1 MPGSGQPNSE
11 GGVNAKMKAARRQ
24 LIAELIES
32 KPFISL
38 RELEEKFP
46 DVTSMT
52 LRRDI
57 EFFEKQGALIKVRGG
72 ARSMKFITA
81 TTDDGYAAR
90 DKENS
95 ISKMSIAA
103 KAVSLVEPGRSYFID
118 SGTTAMRLA
127 EIFPDEHL
135 TVATPGLNI
144 AMELSKKSLPIVVL
158 CGGIINRESISVTGQ
173 LAVDFLADVPI
184 DVAFLTPSGYSH
196 TGGFTCGNFA
206 ESELKSFV
214 VKKARTVVM
223 LMDASKIDKS
233 LPYTFCGLQD
243 VDVLVTDRK
252 VPVSMLDVSAYPDL
266 RVLLSGERHNPDYVT
281 KCLTEE
287 ELEALRRLEEKKS

>member
-1 MPGSGQPNSE
+1 
-11 GGVNAKMKAARRQ
+11 MKATRRL

-38 RELEEKFP
+38 KELEEKFP

-81 TTDDGYAAR
+81 TSDDGYDTR
-90 DKENS
+90 DKENNL
-95 ISKMSIAA
+95 SKMSIAA
-103 KAVSLVEPGRSYFID
+103 KAVSLIEPGHTYFID

-127 EIFPDEHL
+127 EVFPDEHL
-135 TVATPGLNI
+135 TVVTPGLNI

-158 CGGIINRESISVTGQ
+158 CGGITNRESISVTGQ
-173 LAVDFLADVPI
+173 LAADFLANMTI

-214 VKKARTVVM
+214 AKKAHTVVM
-223 LMDASKIDKS
+223 LMDASKIDKA
-233 LPYTFCGLQD
+233 LPYTFCDLQD
-243 VDVLVTDRK
+243 VDTLIIDRK
-252 VPVSMLDVSAYPDL
+252 VPVSMLDVSPYPEL
-266 RVLLSGERHNPDYVT
+266 RVLLSGERHNSDYVT

-287 ELEALRRLEEKKS
+287 ELAALRRLDEK